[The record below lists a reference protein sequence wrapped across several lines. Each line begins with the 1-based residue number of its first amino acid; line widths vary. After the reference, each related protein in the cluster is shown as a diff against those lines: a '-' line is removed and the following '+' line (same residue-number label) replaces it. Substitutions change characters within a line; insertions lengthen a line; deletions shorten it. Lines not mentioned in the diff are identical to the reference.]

1 MNVELYMKNANN
13 ICKNDAVGCNSG
25 SCILNY
31 ALINY
36 RCHRKRGNAEIER
49 HKNCDKYEKGGREK
63 NGMLKG
69 IRKIMTFLLTLAVVL
84 SFICQTDP
92 QIFAQSP
99 DVTDDEAEVAVQSD
113 ETALPE
119 DEQTAE
125 EGRRSR
131 KKRHRKKL
139 RKKKR
144 RKKLRCQ
151 RRRRCRTQMRT
162 SIRGW

>member
-1 MNVELYMKNANN
+1 
-13 ICKNDAVGCNSG
+13 
-25 SCILNY
+25 
-31 ALINY
+31 
-36 RCHRKRGNAEIER
+36 
-49 HKNCDKYEKGGREK
+49 
-63 NGMLKG
+63 
-69 IRKIMTFLLTLAVVL
+69 MTFLLTLAVVL

-125 EGRRSR
+125 EGP
-131 KKRHRKKL
+131 

-144 RKKLRCQ
+144 RKKLQCQ

>member
-1 MNVELYMKNANN
+1 MDVEFCMKKTKNV
-13 ICKNDAVGCNSG
+13 CKNDVVICNSG
-25 SCILNY
+25 SCILNCS
-31 ALINY
+31 LINY
-36 RCHRKRGNAEIER
+36 KCHRKRGNAETER

-69 IRKIMTFLLTLAVVL
+69 IRKIMVFLLTLAVVL

-125 EGRRSR
+125 EGPQESKEAAQEEVTKEETQEKTQEAEAMQGEESR
-131 KKRHRKKL
+131 
-139 RKKKR
+139 
-144 RKKLRCQ
+144 
-151 RRRRCRTQMRT
+151 
-162 SIRGW
+162 GG